1 MITSI
6 GSSFWIL
13 FNISNPLLPLVL
25 FKESEQ
31 SEMCLNSSRTKVGI
45 TKAPSIKPVWHKSK
59 ILPSI
64 ITDVSK
70 TFGVASF
77 FLLEEF
83 FIFFSLDWFFLKF
96 SKYPVI
102 SSLFLTA
109 ISAPIIIAIMFMITD
124 TIGPNISFKPLKK
137 LLNGNVITKANTRA
151 TIAPPAPNIISL
163 GDNLDIPFS
172 INVISFLIDL

>member
-1 MITSI
+1 MSRGLGDVYKRQVTTLPFNFCANFRSLISTSAISGKSPSHMITSI

-77 FLLEEF
+77 FLLEELF
-83 FIFFSLDWFFLKF
+83 VFFSSF
-96 SKYPVI
+96 SSHCTPSMQV
-102 SSLFLTA
+102 
-109 ISAPIIIAIMFMITD
+109 
-124 TIGPNISFKPLKK
+124 
-137 LLNGNVITKANTRA
+137 
-151 TIAPPAPNIISL
+151 
-163 GDNLDIPFS
+163 
-172 INVISFLIDL
+172 